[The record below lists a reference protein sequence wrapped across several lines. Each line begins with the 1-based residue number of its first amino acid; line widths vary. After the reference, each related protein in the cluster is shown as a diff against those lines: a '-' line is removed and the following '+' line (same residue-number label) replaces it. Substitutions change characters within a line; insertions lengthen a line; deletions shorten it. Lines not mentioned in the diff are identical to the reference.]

1 MFRIKVKL
9 FCPKCQKIFSTGIMR
24 RKEKDDAEIEFNEWG
39 NKRLLFKCQRC
50 DVYLET
56 DALIEEVKK
65 N

>member
-1 MFRIKVKL
+1 MFKLKVEL
-9 FCPKCQKIFSTGIMR
+9 FCPNCNKIFSTGIMR
-24 RKEKDDAEIEFNEWG
+24 RKFIEAAEKESEEWG

-56 DALIEEVKK
+56 KVKIEEIKK